1 VSAGFLEETIL
12 FVFVPR
18 CLISNNYLSAF
29 CAPFHQLSILKAMII
44 GGPMGID
51 DSDLQFTIEVLRDA
65 KKLDWEAG
73 QFETRNRAVRGV
85 LVGRMSEVWKE
96 NADDYGMGFS
106 NDNEEDQ
113 LFKKKGWNKVDSGF
127 RLWGGGN
134 AVDKQSRKSEAVDD
148 FLKSK
153 GWNDVDSGFRII

>member
-1 VSAGFLEETIL
+1 
-12 FVFVPR
+12 
-18 CLISNNYLSAF
+18 
-29 CAPFHQLSILKAMII
+29 MIM

-51 DSDLQFTIEVLRDA
+51 DSALQFTIEVLRDA
-65 KKLDWEAG
+65 EKLDWEAG
-73 QFETRNRAVRGV
+73 QLETRNRAVRGV

-96 NADDYGMGFS
+96 NEDVYGMGLS

-127 RLWGGGN
+127 RLWGRGN
-134 AVDKQSRKSEAVDD
+134 GEDKQYRKSRPSAEAVDD

-153 GWNDVDSGFRII
+153 GWNNVDSGFRII

>member
-1 VSAGFLEETIL
+1 
-12 FVFVPR
+12 
-18 CLISNNYLSAF
+18 
-29 CAPFHQLSILKAMII
+29 MII

-65 KKLDWEAG
+65 EKLDWEAG

-96 NADDYGMGFS
+96 NADDYGMGLS

-134 AVDKQSRKSEAVDD
+134 DVNKQSRKSEAVDD